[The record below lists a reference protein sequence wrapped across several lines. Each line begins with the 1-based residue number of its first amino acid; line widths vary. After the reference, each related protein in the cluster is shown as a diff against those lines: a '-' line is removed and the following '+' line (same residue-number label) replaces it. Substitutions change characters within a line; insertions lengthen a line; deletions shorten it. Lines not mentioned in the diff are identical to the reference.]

1 MFSSAL
7 FVVPAIVL
15 VAFVLP
21 LWLVLHYVTVW
32 RHQKRSGGIDP
43 TALGDIETIA
53 RRLEDRIATL
63 ERVLDAEDPAWREK
77 S

>member
-1 MFSSAL
+1 MFTSML
-7 FVVPAIVL
+7 FVVPAIVI
-15 VAFVLP
+15 VGFVLP

-32 RHQKRSGGIDP
+32 RQQKRTSGIDAA
-43 TALGDIETIA
+43 ALGELETIA

-77 S
+77 A

>member
-1 MFSSAL
+1 VFTSAI
-7 FVVPAIVL
+7 FFVPAIVL

-32 RHQKRSGGIDP
+32 RQQRRNGGIDAA
-43 TALGDIETIA
+43 ALGEIESVA

-63 ERVLDAEDPAWREK
+63 ERVLDADDPAWREK
-77 S
+77 A

>member
-1 MFSSAL
+1 MFTSML
-7 FVVPAIVL
+7 FIVPAIVI
-15 VAFVLP
+15 VGFVLP

-32 RHQKRSGGIDP
+32 RQQKRTGGIDAA
-43 TALGDIETIA
+43 ALGELETIA

-77 S
+77 A

>member
-1 MFSSAL
+1 MFTSML
-7 FVVPAIVL
+7 FVVPAIVI
-15 VAFVLP
+15 VGFVLP

-32 RHQKRSGGIDP
+32 RQQKRTGAIDP
-43 TALGDIETIA
+43 IALGDLDKIA

>member
-1 MFSSAL
+1 VFTSAI
-7 FVVPAIVL
+7 FFVPAIVL

-32 RHQKRSGGIDP
+32 RQQKRNGGIDAA
-43 TALGDIETIA
+43 ALGEIESVA

-63 ERVLDAEDPAWREK
+63 ERVLDSEDPAWREK
-77 S
+77 A

>member
-1 MFSSAL
+1 MFTSAI
-7 FVVPAIVL
+7 FFVPAIVL

-32 RHQKRSGGIDP
+32 RQQKRNGGIDAA
-43 TALGDIETIA
+43 ALGEIESVA

-63 ERVLDAEDPAWREK
+63 ERVLDSEDPAWREK
-77 S
+77 A

>member
-1 MFSSAL
+1 ML
-7 FVVPAIVL
+7 FVVPAIVI
-15 VAFVLP
+15 VGFVLP

-32 RHQKRSGGIDP
+32 RQQKRAGGIDP
-43 TALGDIETIA
+43 NALDELETIS

-77 S
+77 A

>member
-1 MFSSAL
+1 MFTSML
-7 FVVPAIVL
+7 FVVPAIVI
-15 VAFVLP
+15 VGFVLP

-32 RHQKRSGGIDP
+32 RQQKRSGGIDP
-43 TALGDIETIA
+43 TALGDIETTA

-77 S
+77 A

>member
-1 MFSSAL
+1 ML

-32 RHQKRSGGIDP
+32 RQQKRSGGINDK
-43 TALGDIETIA
+43 TVGDIEVIA
-53 RRLEDRIATL
+53 RRLEDRIASL
-63 ERVLDAEDPAWREK
+63 ERVLDVEDPAWREK
-77 S
+77 P

>member
-1 MFSSAL
+1 ML
-7 FVVPAIVL
+7 FIVPAVVL
-15 VAFVLP
+15 VGFVLP

-32 RHQKRSGGIDP
+32 RQHKRGGVTDAA
-43 TALGDIETIA
+43 ALNEIETVA

-77 S
+77 A